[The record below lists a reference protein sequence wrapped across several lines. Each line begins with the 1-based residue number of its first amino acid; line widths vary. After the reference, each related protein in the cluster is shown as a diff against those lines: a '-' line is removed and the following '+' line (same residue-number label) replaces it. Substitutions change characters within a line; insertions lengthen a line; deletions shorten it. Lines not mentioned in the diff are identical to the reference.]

1 MALFGCLLTREL
13 VHAHEVRVDDA
24 DSWIV
29 DGMRV
34 GVLLLLF
41 LLRCCKAD
49 VL

>member
-29 DGMRV
+29 DWMRA
-34 GVLLLLF
+34 GGFLQLF
-41 LLRCCKAD
+41 LLRCCK
-49 VL
+49 V